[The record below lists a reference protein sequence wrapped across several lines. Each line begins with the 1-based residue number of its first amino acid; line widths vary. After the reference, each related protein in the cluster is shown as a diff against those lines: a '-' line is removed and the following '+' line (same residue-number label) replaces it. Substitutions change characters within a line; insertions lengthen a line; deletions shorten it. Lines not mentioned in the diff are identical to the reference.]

1 MQRRTLL
8 QSTLAASALLLGTSL
23 SPHRPGRGNWPTGKP
38 ITYLVPFPPAAIPT
52 PWRA

>member
-23 SPHRPGRGNWPTGKP
+23 VATPALAQGNWPTG
-38 ITYLVPFPPAAIPT
+38 
-52 PWRA
+52 